1 MGLGWGGWG
10 AGCAECQNLQETREI
25 GWGSMRNPGVAIEIT
40 DHKLLRLCN
49 GRWSVV
55 SLPTACPH
63 PYAAPHVMEV
73 ESTIHHSSLR
83 LGDLCV
89 SSSPTPPRT
98 SQIGQLEV
106 ASLLKFLDGFAI
118 GKLWLCGNHGLQ
130 RLLSLHTRSFR
141 AQFKLKAPLQWPT
154 LIQHFPHLQ
163 ELRLSI
169 ETSDSSTSHRMLTDA
184 NLATVPR
191 SVQVLELAFGNG
203 SSLLCRP
210 STAYSSSSFELIN
223 LGSEFPHLTEL
234 RCGVPSDFAN
244 PPFEIRGSSFPRSLL
259 HLSTDLPLPMSP
271 LQIAL
276 LPPLLKTLKLSLV
289 EETGMDRISFPC
301 QLENVDISG
310 LRSLA
315 AISMLPATVRTLR
328 VTLHESCTA
337 KTLDDRVSFPPKMK
351 RFTASHWPGFTSWLA
366 AELPASLTEFKYEGE
381 GPLALDL
388 LRHLPSNLS
397 SIDLPRLPLG
407 FKSSTRELKRFALGL
422 KYVSPELNA
431 LLPRSLVYPKLS
443 ARLLGCIDAINL
455 HGGESTQKNASN
467 ARRRIRRL
475 PHDLEDLYVVVCEPS
490 TVSSFS
496 FLSQLKSLRLDLVSQ
511 DMDYSARL
519 TWLGSLKALKKFTIA
534 SSSRLDF
541 LPTADFC
548 LESFTVLNALPDN
561 WEAAADF
568 NSPALSGLKELTI
581 AFDDNELCHS
591 RPKAWNSFCN
601 WLCARAD
608 CNGPS
613 WPPMLLKLCIDVIP
627 ILQKSTYDDDG
638 PESDDELSNLRAA
651 LLPPKSSKRSAGSRS
666 SRHRWLPLKGLC
678 KLPATLKS
686 LAVQELFP
694 FDSGALRDLP
704 QGLISLKLGAA
715 ACVLKD
721 EDLELLPQS
730 LDSLSLPG
738 SPNFDDPADVLNRTL
753 PHIRHTFIKER
764 LVACGETLSNW
775 NGEYYM
781 PSGNRK
787 WKPSS
792 LPHFL

>member
-1 MGLGWGGWG
+1 MLSRSL
-10 AGCAECQNLQETREI
+10 AYNLSTSI
-25 GWGSMRNPGVAIEIT
+25 N
-40 DHKLLRLCN
+40 
-49 GRWSVV
+49 
-55 SLPTACPH
+55 
-63 PYAAPHVMEV
+63 AAPHVMEV
-73 ESTIHHSSLR
+73 ESSIHHSSLH

-89 SSSPTPPRT
+89 SPSPIPRG
-98 SQIGQLEV
+98 SRQIGQNELSSVLE
-106 ASLLKFLDGFAI
+106 FLDGFAI
-118 GKLWLCGNHGLQ
+118 GKLWLCGNYGLQ
-130 RLLSLHTRSFR
+130 RLLSQHTKVFR
-141 AQFKLKAPLQWPT
+141 AHFRLNAPLQWPT
-154 LIQHFPHLQ
+154 LIHQFPNLQ

-169 ETSDSSTSHRMLTDA
+169 ETANSTSSHRILTDA

-203 SSLLCRP
+203 SALLCRP
-210 STAYSSSSFELIN
+210 SPAYSSSSSSMELIN

-234 RCGVPSDFAN
+234 RCGVPSDAN
-244 PPFEIRGSSFPRSLL
+244 PSLEICGSSLPRSLL
-259 HLSTDLPLPMSP
+259 HLSMGVPLPLTP

-276 LPPLLKTLKLSLV
+276 LPPLLKTLKLRLIQES
-289 EETGMDRISFPC
+289 EMCRISFPC

-310 LRSLA
+310 LLSLA

-328 VTLHESCTA
+328 VELHDCCSA
-337 KTLDDRVSFPPKMK
+337 KALDEHVSFPPKLR
-351 RFTASHWPGFTSWLA
+351 RFTASNWPEFTSWIA
-366 AELPASLTEFKYEGE
+366 SHLPSSVTAFKYEGN
-381 GPLALDL
+381 GPVALDL
-388 LRHLPSNLS
+388 LRHLPSSLT

-407 FKSSTRELKRFALGL
+407 FKAGTKELKRFAKRLE
-422 KYVSPELNA
+422 YVSPELNA
-431 LLPRSLVYPKLS
+431 LLPRALVYPNLS

-455 HGGESTQKNASN
+455 HSGESTQANASN

-519 TWLGSLKALKKFTIA
+519 NWLGSLKALKKFTIA

-541 LPTADFC
+541 LPTAEFRLD
-548 LESFTVLNALPDN
+548 SFTVLNALPDN

-568 NSPALSGLKELTI
+568 NSPALRGLKELTI

-601 WLCARAD
+601 WLCTRAD
-608 CNGPS
+608 CKGPS
-613 WPPMLLKLCIDVIP
+613 WPPKLLKLCIDVIP
-627 ILQKSTYDDDG
+627 ILQKSKYDDDG

-651 LLPPKSSKRSAGSRS
+651 LLPPRSSRRSAGPKS

-678 KLPATLKS
+678 KLPPTLKS
-686 LAVQELFP
+686 LAFQELFP
-694 FDSGALRDLP
+694 FDSGALRGLP
-704 QGLISLKLGAA
+704 RGLISLKLGAA

-738 SPNFDDPADVLNRTL
+738 SPNFDDPADVLNRAL

-764 LVACGETLSNW
+764 LVVCGETLSNW

-781 PSGNRK
+781 PAGHRK
-787 WKPSS
+787 WKPTT